1 MVMERTG
8 EAEDANLRASTGK
21 YIEAPH
27 QPTFLKENKGWGGI
41 PLKPKGL

>member
-21 YIEAPH
+21 YIEGST
-27 QPTFLKENKGWGGI
+27 PT
-41 PLKPKGL
+41 